1 MEIAIASK
9 GRAGKTKSAEFFE
22 DCVLYVPEYEA
33 ESYLRFNKNV
43 IPVPANVKGITKT
56 RNFILNYS
64 EKRYIIMIDDDLKN
78 QGFIKVNDD
87 NMKKIKL
94 TPEDWKE
101 EFLKM
106 FSICEDINY
115 KIWGVRTEGSPRG
128 TYPYTPFLFHSYVT
142 ASCMGM
148 INDKSYTIIKIIKLI
163 LHFSIMD

>member
-1 MEIAIASK
+1 
-9 GRAGKTKSAEFFE
+9 
-22 DCVLYVPEYEA
+22 
-33 ESYLRFNKNV
+33 
-43 IPVPANVKGITKT
+43 
-56 RNFILNYS
+56 
-64 EKRYIIMIDDDLKN
+64 MIDDDLKN

-148 INDKSYTIIKIIKLI
+148 INDKSYMFNENYEVKEDYEICLRHIKDKGGVLCNRFLLWENDHWHSEGGCKDYRTRDIELKCIKQLI
-163 LHFSIMD
+163 KEYPGFIRKVKRKDTEYQIQLDF